1 MVTAKWLIAP
11 LAAVTAELIA
21 TFGTALALYHDY
33 ITALF
38 AVHLLSPLIVQSNR
52 CEYLPFFRAT

>member
-1 MVTAKWLIAP
+1 MVTAEWLIAP

-38 AVHLLSPLIVQSNR
+38 AVHLLFSSFFILIA
-52 CEYLPFFRAT
+52 YI